1 MPEVTVLLDEGAWTI
16 ATSRKARSETFRLQ
30 DEIRQLLLTYRRHRL
45 CVVSGGDGSDD
56 AGDAGIAALR
66 HILENAPG
74 DALCAACVAFGLDI
88 SFQQSQ
94 RLFDVLSNEFRLFS
108 HEARVCASCRR
119 HTVTI
124 KYERREVGHEA
135 KKHASSDTNGW

>member
-1 MPEVTVLLDEGAWTI
+1 MPDVTVLLDEGAWTI

-30 DEIRQLLLTYRRHRL
+30 HEIRQLLLTYRRHRL
-45 CVVSGGDGSDD
+45 WVVSGGDGSDD
-56 AGDAGIAALR
+56 AGDAGVAVLR

-88 SFQQSQ
+88 SLQQSQ
-94 RLFDVLSNEFRLFS
+94 RLFEVLSNEFRFFS

-119 HTVTI
+119 HTATI
-124 KYERREVGHEA
+124 KYERREIGHKGERRVP
-135 KKHASSDTNGW
+135 SDATGS